1 MPWTPDDAERHTHKV
16 ANESHMSLVIR
27 EADRD
32 DADAIARVHVASWH
46 GTYRG
51 IVPDEQIDARTVDV
65 RRAQWAQW
73 VNGPSHIT
81 LVACDES
88 GAVVGFAGAQL
99 LEGPVEQFGSYLQM
113 LYLMPDVKKRG
124 IGRALLRALAE
135 RLHHAGVKTMALR
148 TLRLNPARG
157 FYERLGARL
166 VPEGISIDAG
176 KFDDVVYAFDD
187 ITALL

>member
-1 MPWTPDDAERHTHKV
+1 
-16 ANESHMSLVIR
+16 MSFVIR
-27 EADRD
+27 EADHD
-32 DADAIARVHVASWH
+32 DAGAIARVHVASWH

-51 IVPDEQIDARTVDV
+51 MVPDEVINARTVDV
-65 RRAQWAQW
+65 RRAQWEQW
-73 VNGPSHIT
+73 IEQPSHIT
-81 LVACDES
+81 LVASDES
-88 GAVVGFAGAQL
+88 SAVVGFAGAQL
-99 LEGPVEQFGSYLQM
+99 LEGPVEQFGSYLQT

-135 RLHHAGVKTMALR
+135 RLHRAGVQTMVLR

-176 KFDDVVYAFDD
+176 QLDDVVYAFDD
-187 ITALL
+187 ITALF